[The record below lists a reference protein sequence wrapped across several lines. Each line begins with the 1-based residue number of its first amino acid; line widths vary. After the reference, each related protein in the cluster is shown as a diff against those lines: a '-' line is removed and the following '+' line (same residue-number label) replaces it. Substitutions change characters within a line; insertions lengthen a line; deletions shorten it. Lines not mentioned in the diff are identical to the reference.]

1 MRKRENYLS
10 RVNRKLPPEGI
21 EVLSVFGK
29 LTDNLRRCK
38 SCGEVKR
45 EDEFYVAS
53 KSSFEDKR
61 PICIECWDKTK
72 GKYKNTEISK
82 TNDLVEFIV

>member
-10 RVNRKLPPEGI
+10 RVNRNLPENI
-21 EVLSVFGK
+21 EVMSVFGK

-45 EDEFYVAS
+45 EDEFYLS
-53 KSSFEDKR
+53 PKSSFEDKR
-61 PICIECWDKTK
+61 GICIQCWDETN
-72 GKYKNTEISK
+72 GKYKNK
-82 TNDLVEFIV
+82 PLPVTNDLTEFFP